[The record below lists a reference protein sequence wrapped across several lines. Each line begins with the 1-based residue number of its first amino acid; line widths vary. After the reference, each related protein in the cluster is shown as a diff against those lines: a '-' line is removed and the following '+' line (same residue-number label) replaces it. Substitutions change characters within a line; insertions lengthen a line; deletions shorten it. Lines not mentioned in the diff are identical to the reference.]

1 VLVANVKFGWYA
13 LTRGM
18 VVLVAN
24 VKFGWYALTRGMV
37 VLVVSVKFEGSG
49 PLVL

>member
-1 VLVANVKFGWYA
+1 VWYA

-18 VVLVAN
+18 VVLVAG
-24 VKFGWYALTRGMV
+24 VKFVWYALTRV
-37 VLVVSVKFEGSG
+37 TLVLVASVKSEGSG